1 MYLKLS
7 ELRLEFKIHPVTMNH
22 DSIGTLPAQAKINS
36 SYAGKYGESSLHF
49 FVKQVALPTKQ

>member
-36 SYAGKYGESSLHF
+36 SYAGKYGKVVFIFL
-49 FVKQVALPTKQ
+49 